1 MISLVSNLEN
11 RHTALMRKKTEDK
24 WGGEGWLRGYL
35 SPPHPKPQTEPE
47 EQKQSKTVKINY
59 TQLKNRVACHTAA
72 TVF

>member
-1 MISLVSNLEN
+1 
-11 RHTALMRKKTEDK
+11 MR
-24 WGGEGWLRGYL
+24 GRGL
-35 SPPHPKPQTEPE
+35 AQGIPFLPHPKPQTEPE